1 MFDKIISIVVRCGYT
16 ILFFVIFSVVY
27 NCPRLY
33 AADVVNLTEESLR
46 YNLNYNALD
55 VFEDTGG
62 TLTIDEIASPEFSRR
77 FTANT
82 QRVPNFGYTHSS
94 WWFRFSLKSEKESEW
109 LLAVHYALLDYIT
122 LYLPDGRGGFIE
134 KRQGQMLPFRE
145 RDVHHKHFVFSLR
158 SVQNEPAVYYLKAN
172 SGDSLTVPVSVMS
185 YRAFSEGEMRDYL
198 VTGLLYGILI
208 IMIFYNLMIYVSTKR
223 GSYLFLV
230 VYIAMFLLY
239 IMAENGF
246 AAQYLWPGLNYWAKR
261 AVPFFVGMVIVSS
274 AFFVREFLDTRRLA
288 VFDRI
293 IKIFAV
299 MGGAASALALAL
311 PYMPVIIAVVVIIVL
326 YSPVLMLTAFI
337 LLRRGERSAGF
348 FLAAWSAL
356 LMGALMY
363 ALKTFGLLPGN
374 AFTTYGVPVGAA
386 LQVFLLSLGL
396 ADQLRL
402 MNNELVELKG
412 GLEDRNE
419 YLEGIM
425 RSADGMSRD
434 LVNISEEQGEIADQF
449 AVLASD
455 QAALSEE
462 MSATFEEL
470 TSAVESIDTS
480 MLRQSEEGAKTRALV
495 QELRTAQG
503 EVAKASLTVVG
514 RIGKIVESTKSAGED
529 LTRMSDV
536 MGVINEGGRE
546 INDIVSLIND
556 ITDKINLLSL
566 NAAIEAARAGDH
578 GRGFAVVADEIGK
591 LALATADNSKEISSK
606 IERISRD
613 ILRGMG
619 MVRDTGES
627 IDGVIGLIADI
638 NTQTETVRGAM
649 EKQGMAIAEV
659 VAQAEVIG
667 DLSAIIKVSTN
678 EQKSAMLESIATVQ
692 RLTEMS
698 QQVTQANDKI
708 VHFTRV
714 IREKSDELRTVVG
727 IQGA

>member
-1 MFDKIISIVVRCGYT
+1 MV
-16 ILFFVIFSVVY
+16 SVVVLTL
-27 NCPRLY
+27 PAASSAF
-33 AADVVNLTEESLR
+33 AADVIDLSDDTVR
-46 YNLNYNALD
+46 YNLSYDTLD
-55 VFEDTGG
+55 ILEDPDG
-62 TLTIDEIASPEFSRR
+62 TLTIEEIASPDFSRR
-77 FTANT
+77 FTANA
-82 QRVPNFGYTHSS
+82 QRVPNFGYTGSS
-94 WWFRFSLKSEKESEW
+94 WWLRFSLKSQKKSEW
-109 LLAVHYALLDYIT
+109 LLAVHYALLDYCT

-145 RDVHHKHFVFSLR
+145 RDVAHKHFVFSLR
-158 SVQNEPAVYYLKAN
+158 TVPDEPAVYYLRA
-172 SGDSLTVPVSVMS
+172 SSRDSLTMPVSVMS
-185 YRAFSEGEMRDYL
+185 YRAFSEGEMSDYC

-208 IMIFYNLMIYVSTKR
+208 IMTFYNLMIYLSTKR
-223 GSYLFLV
+223 RSYLFLV
-230 VYIAMFLLY
+230 FYISMFLLY
-239 IMAENGF
+239 IMAESGF
-246 AAQYLWPGLNYWAKR
+246 AGQYLWPSLNYWAKR
-261 AVPFFVGMVIVSS
+261 AVPFSVGMVILSS

-288 VFDRI
+288 AFDRI
-293 IKIFAV
+293 IKIFAA
-299 MGGAASALALAL
+299 MGGTVALLALGV
-311 PYMPVIIAVVVIIVL
+311 PYMVVIISVVVIIVL
-326 YSPVLMLTAFI
+326 YSPVLMLAAFL
-337 LLRRGERSAGF
+337 LLRRGDRAAGF

-356 LMGALMY
+356 LVGALMY

-374 AFTTYGVPVGAA
+374 VFTTYGVPVGAA
-386 LQVFLLSLGL
+386 IQVFLLSLGL

-402 MNNELVELKG
+402 MNNELVDLKS

-434 LVNISEEQGEIADQF
+434 LVNISVEQGEIADQF
-449 AVLASD
+449 AILASD

-470 TSAVESIDTS
+470 TSAVESIDNS
-480 MLRQSEEGAKTRALV
+480 MARQSEEGDKTRALV
-495 QELRTAQG
+495 HELRTAQG

-536 MGVINEGGRE
+536 MGVINDGGRE
-546 INDIVSLIND
+546 INEIVSLIND

-591 LALATADNSKEISSK
+591 LALATADNSKEISTK

-627 IDGVIGLIADI
+627 IDGVIHLIADI
-638 NTQTETVRGAM
+638 NAQTETVRGAM

-659 VAQAEVIG
+659 VTQAEVIRE
-667 DLSAIIKVSTN
+667 LSSIIKVSTN

-698 QQVTQANDKI
+698 QQVTQSNEKI

-727 IQGA
+727 IPDA